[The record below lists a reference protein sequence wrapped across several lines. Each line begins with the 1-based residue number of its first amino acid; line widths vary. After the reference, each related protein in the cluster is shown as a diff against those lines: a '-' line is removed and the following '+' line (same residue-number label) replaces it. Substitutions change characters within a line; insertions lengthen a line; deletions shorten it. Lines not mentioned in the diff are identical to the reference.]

1 MNSFIN
7 RTISGTLILI
17 ISFICIYLKGYA
29 LVGYSMAITIFCLI
43 ELFRTFKLNDVFM
56 IGFSLIFSMGMLY
69 SISISNENLVL
80 TFFASYFLII
90 SIYYLFFNKMS
101 IESLGRLLFSF
112 IYISVPMGV
121 FLKLGYTNLLWIVF
135 LISWGTDTFAY
146 LFGMIFGKRK
156 LCPSISPKKT
166 IEGALGGI
174 FGSLILLNL
183 FNYFVLKNN
192 IVFVTLSG
200 IILSIVAQIGDLF
213 ASKIKR
219 EMGIKDFSNIIKGHG
234 GFLDRFDSIIFV
246 TPLVYIVF
254 YIFGGNI

>member
-146 LFGMIFGKRK
+146 LFGIIFGKHK

-219 EMGIKDFSNIIKGHG
+219 EMGIKNFSNIIKGHG

>member
-1 MNSFIN
+1 M
-7 RTISGTLILI
+7 
-17 ISFICIYLKGYA
+17 
-29 LVGYSMAITIFCLI
+29 
-43 ELFRTFKLNDVFM
+43 
-56 IGFSLIFSMGMLY
+56 
-69 SISISNENLVL
+69 
-80 TFFASYFLII
+80 
-90 SIYYLFFNKMS
+90 
-101 IESLGRLLFSF
+101 
-112 IYISVPMGV
+112 
-121 FLKLGYTNLLWIVF
+121 KLGYTNLLWIVF

-146 LFGMIFGKRK
+146 LFGIIFGKHK

>member
-17 ISFICIYLKGYA
+17 ICFSCICLKGYA

-146 LFGMIFGKRK
+146 LFGIIFGKHK

>member
-7 RTISGTLILI
+7 RTISGALMLI

-146 LFGMIFGKRK
+146 LFGMIFGKHK

>member
-146 LFGMIFGKRK
+146 LFGIIFGKHK
-156 LCPSISPKKT
+156 LCPSISPKKA

>member
-29 LVGYSMAITIFCLI
+29 LVGYYMAITIFCLI

-56 IGFSLIFSMGMLY
+56 IGFSLIFSMGMVY

-121 FLKLGYTNLLWIVF
+121 FLKLAYTNLLWIVF

-146 LFGMIFGKRK
+146 LFGIIFGKHK

-192 IVFVTLSG
+192 IVFVTLSV

>member
-146 LFGMIFGKRK
+146 LFGIIFGKRK

>member
-7 RTISGTLILI
+7 RTISGALMLI

-29 LVGYSMAITIFCLI
+29 LVGYSMAITILCLI
-43 ELFRTFKLNDVFM
+43 ELFRAFKLNDVFM

-146 LFGMIFGKRK
+146 LFGMIFGKHK

>member
-1 MNSFIN
+1 
-7 RTISGTLILI
+7 
-17 ISFICIYLKGYA
+17 
-29 LVGYSMAITIFCLI
+29 MAITIFCLI

-146 LFGMIFGKRK
+146 LFGIIFGKHK

>member
-17 ISFICIYLKGYA
+17 ISFICIYLRGYA

-146 LFGMIFGKRK
+146 LFGIIFGKHK

-192 IVFVTLSG
+192 IVFVTLSV

>member
-7 RTISGTLILI
+7 RTISGALMLI

-29 LVGYSMAITIFCLI
+29 LVGYSMAITILCLI
-43 ELFRTFKLNDVFM
+43 ELFRAFKLNDVFM

-234 GFLDRFDSIIFV
+234 GFLDRFDSIVFV

>member
-7 RTISGTLILI
+7 RTISATLILI

-146 LFGMIFGKRK
+146 LFGIIFGKHK

>member
-7 RTISGTLILI
+7 RTISGALMLI

-29 LVGYSMAITIFCLI
+29 LVGYSMAITILCLI
-43 ELFRTFKLNDVFM
+43 ELFRAFKLNDVFM
-56 IGFSLIFSMGMLY
+56 IGFSLIFSMEMLY

-101 IESLGRLLFSF
+101 IENLGRLLFSF

-234 GFLDRFDSIIFV
+234 GFLDRFDSIVFV

>member
-146 LFGMIFGKRK
+146 LFGIIFGKHK

>member
-7 RTISGTLILI
+7 RTISGALMLI

-29 LVGYSMAITIFCLI
+29 LVGYSMAITILCLI

-146 LFGMIFGKRK
+146 LFGIIFGKHK

>member
-7 RTISGTLILI
+7 RTISGALMLI

-29 LVGYSMAITIFCLI
+29 LVGYSMAITILCLI
-43 ELFRTFKLNDVFM
+43 ELFRAFKLNDVFM

>member
-1 MNSFIN
+1 MNRFIN

-146 LFGMIFGKRK
+146 LFGIIFGKHK